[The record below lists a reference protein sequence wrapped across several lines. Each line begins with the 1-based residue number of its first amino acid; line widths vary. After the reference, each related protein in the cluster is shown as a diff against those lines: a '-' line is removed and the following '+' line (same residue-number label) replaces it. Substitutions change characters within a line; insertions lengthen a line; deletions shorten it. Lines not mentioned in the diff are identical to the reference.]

1 MSSVTTNEVMI
12 TSHGGTGT
20 SQFFKL
26 MERVVRGNSHAACGA
41 GEKLAI
47 ISNVYLLLSNT
58 AQYELIKLFASK
70 HKNLCVVGDDDQ
82 SIYGWRGANIYNIL
96 NFEND
101 FNGAKVIK
109 LEQNYRSTQNIL
121 EAANSVIKNNPK
133 RKAKRLWT
141 QNEKGNKIIYNKAKT
156 DIEEASFVIAR
167 IKEHVRNGGKYND
180 MSVLYRQN
188 SLSRLIEDQLVK
200 NSIPYRLFGGV
211 RFYDRREIKDIL
223 AYLKVINNLADDIS
237 MKRIINVPRRGIG
250 DTSVST
256 ISMHAFEN
264 SNSFFEVLKNIED
277 LDIISRPKKM
287 VEFREL
293 INELILFASENPVSA
308 LIQKILDEIEYIEE
322 LKREDLNQAQ
332 TRIENIKELVNKA
345 VEFESQT
352 EGSNLSDFLQDISL
366 VADIDSHSEDE
377 DIVSLMTLHSSKG
390 LEFPY
395 VFMIGFEEDI
405 FPSFRSIAE
414 LRENFNDNLMEEERR
429 LCYVGVTRAKK
440 ALYITSSTSRLSY
453 GKTVNNETSRFLKE
467 IPQNLLIDYSEYASV
482 QKSSEKP
489 LGLSQFAGIKI
500 FSDSIDAGIGRKK
513 YQNTMPVS
521 ENIKLD
527 FEIGDSVSQARYG
540 VGTVKK
546 ISPAGADYEIT
557 IEFEN
562 AGTKKFMA
570 HLSKLK
576 KI

>member
-1 MSSVTTNEVMI
+1 MI